1 MPPDMCSNEDGDFAV
16 SRRSRPERNFDTNVY
31 TNIQQLFSIISLRHI
46 RAYLTSRG
54 WNEKG
59 GEGTDRAYFERTF
72 AGGEKPA
79 IVWIWSSPEHKR
91 FRHQVPNVVF
101 TLSVLESRPALD
113 IANEIYASEPS
124 KPATAPTPAV
134 AEPDAETKTQAVAA
148 PAATP
153 SAPQRLILRFDQET
167 SVTIVH
173 DDNSDTTR
181 TAAGD
186 VIELLHSRA
195 AGADLELTIGEGSVT
210 AAMGPAGGLRVL
222 QGVAKPSVGP
232 HWSALQIVRDEL
244 RSLEDAGESKA
255 AAQLLDDLEAILA
268 RIDFELDVNAPI
280 NDHQQNSVLRQT
292 AVMTAALAQRLDESI
307 AAVRVVWRAA
317 AKLMYP
323 VGRRL
328 ELSSTAAVELFQTAK
343 DDDQLRPGKV
353 LTWLRDNSRSVVN

>member
-1 MPPDMCSNEDGDFAV
+1 MRSNKDGDFAV
-16 SRRSRPERNFDTNVY
+16 SRRPRPERNFDANVY

-46 RAYLTSRG
+46 RAYLTTRG

-113 IANEIYASEPS
+113 IANEIYASEPP
-124 KPATAPTPAV
+124 KPAPAQTPV
-134 AEPDAETKTQAVAA
+134 IAEPDTATKTQAVAV

-153 SAPQRLILRFDQET
+153 NAPQRLLLRFDQET

-210 AAMGPAGGLRVL
+210 AAMAQSGGLRVL

-244 RSLEDAGESKA
+244 RMLEDAGESKA